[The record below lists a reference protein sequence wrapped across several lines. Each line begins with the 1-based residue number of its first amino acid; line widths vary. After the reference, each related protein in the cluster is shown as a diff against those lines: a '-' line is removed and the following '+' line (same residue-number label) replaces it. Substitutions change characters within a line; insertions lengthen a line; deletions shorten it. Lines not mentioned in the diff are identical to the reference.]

1 MSVRRGI
8 LTVAI
13 FVAQASVIQA
23 NNEVDVAAML
33 QSAYHR
39 NVFAS
44 ARMERV
50 SDQNIKLLFL
60 GSISQ
65 SRKGR

>member
-1 MSVRRGI
+1 
-8 LTVAI
+8 
-13 FVAQASVIQA
+13 
-23 NNEVDVAAML
+23 ML

-65 SRKGR
+65 SRRGR

>member
-1 MSVRRGI
+1 
-8 LTVAI
+8 
-13 FVAQASVIQA
+13 
-23 NNEVDVAAML
+23 VDVAAML

-39 NVFAS
+39 NMFAS

-65 SRKGR
+65 SRKEQ